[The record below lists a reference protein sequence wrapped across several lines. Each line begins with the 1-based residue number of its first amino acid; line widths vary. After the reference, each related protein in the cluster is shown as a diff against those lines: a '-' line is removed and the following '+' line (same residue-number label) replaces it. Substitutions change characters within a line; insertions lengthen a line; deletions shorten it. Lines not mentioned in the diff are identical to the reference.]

1 MHFFDPITDFIF
13 IENEPEAADVIF
25 IPGGPCGE
33 IALHAAELYH
43 QGYAPLLIP
52 SGNSGSRLPRRSVT
66 GKIPRP
72 GIPDRSRFFLCDPD
86 GKRRPGRKHPAGASG
101 HFYL

>member
-13 IENEPEAADVIF
+13 IENEPEPADVIF

-33 IALHAAELYH
+33 IALHAAELFH

-52 SGNSGSRLPRRSVT
+52 SGCPQHSRSCLSRSPVA
-66 GKIPRP
+66 GKIPRQ
-72 GIPDRSRFFLCDPD
+72 GISHR
-86 GKRRPGRKHPAGASG
+86 G
-101 HFYL
+101 